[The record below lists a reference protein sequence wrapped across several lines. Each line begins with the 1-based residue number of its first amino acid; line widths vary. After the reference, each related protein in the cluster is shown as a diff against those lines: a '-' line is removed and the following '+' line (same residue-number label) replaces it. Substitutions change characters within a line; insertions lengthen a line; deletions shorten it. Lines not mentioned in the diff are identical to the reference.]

1 MSQGTKETKERLE
14 SQEIQSK
21 DLSEKRGPLETLVTL
36 ENLDLMES
44 L

>member
-1 MSQGTKETKERLE
+1 MSQETKETKERLE

-21 DLSEKRGPLETLVTL
+21 DPSEKRGPLETLVKL